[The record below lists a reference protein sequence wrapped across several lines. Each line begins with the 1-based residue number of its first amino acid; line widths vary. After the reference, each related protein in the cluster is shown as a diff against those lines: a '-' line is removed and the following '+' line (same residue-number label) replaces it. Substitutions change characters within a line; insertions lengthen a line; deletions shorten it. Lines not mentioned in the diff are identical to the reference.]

1 MAGLRRVRHAAARP
15 GRIVWRVFSAS
26 AVCVGPGRHGRS
38 PIIVP
43 IMHRVLVFA
52 SIHFCDYYY
61 TYAST
66 STSHAGCAHAWTGTR
81 ASGAA
86 PRRRPAEIR
95 APRSASCEL
104 CVVCAQS
111 VTRSPARS
119 RALVG
124 TRGVRDVYASINKHA
139 LLLSMIVLVLIHTE
153 PTPYGLTHTGLTRE
167 RHDTAHPA
175 QSYSIST
182 AALTKRVA

>member
-1 MAGLRRVRHAAARP
+1 MRGRGRARAGPPPAGARRP
-15 GRIVWRVFSAS
+15 GGDPRTAQRV
-26 AVCVGPGRHGRS
+26 
-38 PIIVP
+38 
-43 IMHRVLVFA
+43 
-52 SIHFCDYYY
+52 
-61 TYAST
+61 
-66 STSHAGCAHAWTGTR
+66 
-81 ASGAA
+81 
-86 PRRRPAEIR
+86 
-95 APRSASCEL
+95 L

-124 TRGVRDVYASINKHA
+124 TRGVRDVYASINKYA

-182 AALTKRVA
+182 ALSQKSRMSRPHGHGRQRRAPAAMAFIAVRVRSLPSRVHTVACSHEGRRRRVRRLSLRCKPPAQLRADIAVEDGL

>member
-1 MAGLRRVRHAAARP
+1 MPQPQPHMRDARMRGRGRARAGPPPAGARRRSAHRAARP
-15 GRIVWRVFSAS
+15 
-26 AVCVGPGRHGRS
+26 
-38 PIIVP
+38 
-43 IMHRVLVFA
+43 
-52 SIHFCDYYY
+52 
-61 TYAST
+61 
-66 STSHAGCAHAWTGTR
+66 
-81 ASGAA
+81 
-86 PRRRPAEIR
+86 
-95 APRSASCEL
+95 L

-124 TRGVRDVYASINKHA
+124 TRGVRDVYASINKYA
-139 LLLSMIVLVLIHTE
+139 LLLSMIGLVLIHTE

-182 AALTKRVA
+182 ALSQKSRMSRPHGHGRQRRAPAAMAFIAVRVRSLPSRVHTVMCSHEGRRRRVRRLSLRRS